1 MIFGLWNWALH
12 FKGCHK
18 LKPSGVHR
26 VPTGTREVNRPIYP
40 LWLSFTYSLEQHWFM
55 SYALEYS
62 CYWTWPSRNSGF
74 AHWKWWLSIYIYI
87 HINWEVEPLNTSNH
101 QGSDSWQPYFLWGV
115 APLTLL
121 TKTSQGVA
129 APLVLVLC
137 LKIMGNRATD
147 SLLKIRDLRITSN
160 EGVFRFRRNEII
172 SVHKWSAFG
181 MPLMIFPAE
190 KMMFLWILWTIQ

>member
-1 MIFGLWNWALH
+1 MVTFH
-12 FKGCHK
+12 
-18 LKPSGVHR
+18 
-26 VPTGTREVNRPIYP
+26 
-40 LWLSFTYSLEQHWFM
+40 
-55 SYALEYS
+55 
-62 CYWTWPSRNSGF
+62 
-74 AHWKWWLSIYIYI
+74 IYIYI

-190 KMMFLWILWTIQ
+190 NDVFVDLVNNPIDHQPLANLGEWRKTYHAVKLQSLPALPVHDPRRRSNHDES